1 MQETKETSLITKKDL
16 RSVFWRSFTMQS
28 SWSFDKMMAYG
39 FMYSIEKPL
48 RKIYPKDDD
57 YFEALHRHTE
67 TFNIT
72 PHVSPF
78 VIDLSV
84 AMEQEC
90 AKADNFNKESIN
102 NLKVG
107 LMGPLSG
114 IGDSFFWGTFRVITA
129 GIGIAFAQ
137 QGSILGALLYF
148 FLYTAIHFLTKYIT
162 GNAGYKMGTRFLEN
176 SAENHLIEKMSYGA
190 SILGLTV
197 IGAMIGTMVTL
208 KTSLTFQF
216 SGTETTLQSIFDQI
230 FPGLL
235 PLGAGPVAESV
246 IRSRFGA
253 PFRDD
258 SLFFLGDDSE
268 EAFRRFYRAVERHWA
283 PLMRER
289 AQTYPG
295 VPEMLGELKEQGYVL
310 AVCSNAKEEELEDVL
325 GVLSIREYF
334 DYIQGLTS
342 RQDKADS
349 LGVLI
354 ERAGADWCCMVGD
367 RFYDREAAKANETA
381 FIGCRYGYGG
391 ADEFGDGDLLAED
404 SVEIPGLLKRLV
416 SSTPW
421 LKPWQRP

>member
-1 MQETKETSLITKKDL
+1 MEFCRDRAGQLAGG
-16 RSVFWRSFTMQS
+16 V
-28 SWSFDKMMAYG
+28 
-39 FMYSIEKPL
+39 
-48 RKIYPKDDD
+48 
-57 YFEALHRHTE
+57 
-67 TFNIT
+67 
-72 PHVSPF
+72 
-78 VIDLSV
+78 LS
-84 AMEQEC
+84 M
-90 AKADNFNKESIN
+90 
-102 NLKVG
+102 
-107 LMGPLSG
+107 
-114 IGDSFFWGTFRVITA
+114 
-129 GIGIAFAQ
+129 AFA
-137 QGSILGALLYF
+137 GALLAA
-148 FLYTAIHFLTKYIT
+148 LGVDGRAV
-162 GNAGYKMGTRFLEN
+162 GFLE
-176 SAENHLIEKMSYGA
+176 LV
-190 SILGLTV
+190 LGVCL
-197 IGAMIGTMVTL
+197 
-208 KTSLTFQF
+208 F
-216 SGTETTLQSIFDQI
+216 
-230 FPGLL
+230 L
-235 PLGAGPVAESV
+235 PLLAGWL
-246 IRSRFGA
+246 RR
-253 PFRDD
+253 
-258 SLFFLGDDSE
+258 
-268 EAFRRFYRAVERHWA
+268 RRFYRAVERHWA

-416 SSTPW
+416 FSTPW